1 MYQIKQSK
9 PFHDQLSIETKTGE
23 TKVFDVTINITP
35 QLAKDYRA
43 IQIKLLE
50 LNKKHNEN
58 KEDFSVITGIGECV
72 VDTMKLL
79 LGEENTKELVEIYD
93 EDYTSMLYDVFPYI
107 NEVIVP
113 EIQKIAREKK
123 QQVKTRFKR

>member
-113 EIQKIAREKK
+113 KIQKIAKEKK

>member
-113 EIQKIAREKK
+113 EIQKIAKEKK

>member
-72 VDTMKLL
+72 VDAMKLL